1 MTPAFR
7 LTSGHNPCSVIP
19 CKTAHPQSLR
29 ISRPRSHL
37 SSPSYPLPRLIS
49 SAPCCAAAD
58 LCQSMPTAVPNAPCP
73 SCPVQCPHLAHL
85 PSATRSAAA
94 LIRAMPSRPALP
106 LSASQ
111 LFNALS
117 PHYSAPQG
125 PCTAPRHTVS
135 LRITHCRIK
144 HTRALLYICF
154 PGLNKALPSPRVPRH
169 LSAPAALRFASPS
182 ISLLPPRLSSDNHA
196 IIASAKQ
203 LRAQHCHRY
212 PHQSDTRPRASA
224 APLTSALAVVA
235 NPSNAISL
243 LFKSVQCHCISNRR
257 RPVRPQ
263 LIAIPSF
270 APASH
275 LFSMQSP
282 YVASYR

>member
-1 MTPAFR
+1 MPSHHFTSLCSSSTQPWPCGSALSRSGLCRHGAVQLCAPAIPIHAIQCPLRSNHINVPAVALADHCVTVRARPPQCRSDHLMTPTFR
-7 LTSGHNPCSVIP
+7 LTSGHNSCSAIP

-29 ISRPRSHL
+29 ISSPRSRF
-37 SSPSYPLPRLIS
+37 SSPFYPLPRLVS

-58 LCQSMPTAVPNAPCP
+58 LCQSMPIAVPNAPCP
-73 SCPVQCPHLAHL
+73 SCSVQCPHLAHL
-85 PSATRSAAA
+85 PSATRSVAA

-125 PCTAPRHTVS
+125 PCIAPRHTVS

-169 LSAPAALRFASPS
+169 FSAPAQPRSASLLLT
-182 ISLLPPRLSSDNHA
+182 ISLPPPRLS
-196 IIASAKQ
+196 
-203 LRAQHCHRY
+203 
-212 PHQSDTRPRASA
+212 
-224 APLTSALAVVA
+224 
-235 NPSNAISL
+235 
-243 LFKSVQCHCISNRR
+243 
-257 RPVRPQ
+257 
-263 LIAIPSF
+263 
-270 APASH
+270 
-275 LFSMQSP
+275 
-282 YVASYR
+282 